1 LTKVGENQTRFLLN
15 DVKIKSITPMIFVGC
30 WTTLYNCM
38 MIDELTEICSGFA
51 AAAQVEA
58 KER

>member
-1 LTKVGENQTRFLLN
+1 MSRSNQF
-15 DVKIKSITPMIFVGC
+15 TPMIFVGC